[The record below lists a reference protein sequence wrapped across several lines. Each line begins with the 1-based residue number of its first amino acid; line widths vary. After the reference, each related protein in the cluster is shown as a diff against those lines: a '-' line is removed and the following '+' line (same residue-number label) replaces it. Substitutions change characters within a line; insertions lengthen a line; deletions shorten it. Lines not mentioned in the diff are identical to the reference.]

1 MNLSSSHPERSLTT
15 TDHTN
20 THLGEPGQ
28 IDQGEVEH
36 VGTVY
41 PQVDRELRHAFVLS
55 RDAER
60 LLLDLAP
67 NLGKVDE
74 TLVEV

>member
-1 MNLSSSHPERSLTT
+1 MSATPSLTT
-15 TDHTN
+15 TDHPSTD
-20 THLGEPGQ
+20 LGEPGQ
-28 IDQGEVEH
+28 IDQGEVEN

-41 PQVDRELRHAFVLS
+41 LQVNQELGHAFVLS
-55 RDAER
+55 CHAER

-67 NLGKVDE
+67 DLGKVDE